1 LRTRTPIAPA
11 TAQRPRGGA
20 TALAAMMNVDDSLLD
35 NNALW
40 CFLASNLDQ
49 EPLCTKSSMLWQFA
63 GEKNLI
69 GPAYEVFKPL
79 P

>member
-1 LRTRTPIAPA
+1 
-11 TAQRPRGGA
+11 
-20 TALAAMMNVDDSLLD
+20 MMNVDDSLLD

-49 EPLCTKSSMLWQFA
+49 EPLCTKSSMLWQSA
-63 GEKNLI
+63 GEKNRI
-69 GPAYEVFKPL
+69 GPAYEVFKLL